1 MNKRRLVM
9 NLTPLLDLIIL
20 LFFSQSLLLTEQ
32 SQRVEWNA
40 DQSIRQM
47 QDEMR
52 QNLQESDR
60 LRELA
65 IAEREERIVDREA
78 HIAGLEGRIERQ
90 NDEQLRIRQDL
101 VEREKAYI
109 SAFEDII
116 DIDRFLSM
124 VREPDSPGNS
134 ESQSQGQISDK
145 ERRQAAEQF
154 AQSYV
159 VMKKSADALESHI
172 TVWIFYIRYHDETNR
187 CDLEFQA
194 NGKTVE
200 LSADLWDFES
210 REKLSNRLIRELTA
224 NPNLPTPPGP
234 VFPMWGTKGDVPK
247 SVRDVFRAVLPT
259 VLQEVNVIYTN
270 APAIGGK
277 GWPQAQ
283 IYSGSI
289 APLGNIPLVGS
300 GE

>member
-1 MNKRRLVM
+1 MSKRRLVM
-9 NLTPLLDLIIL
+9 NLTPLLDLIML
-20 LFFSQSLLLTEQ
+20 LFFAQSLLLTEQ
-32 SQRVEWNA
+32 SQRVELNA

-47 QDEMR
+47 QEEMR

-65 IAEREERIVDREA
+65 ITEREERIAERENR
-78 HIAGLEGRIERQ
+78 ITGLEGRIERQ
-90 NDEQLRIRQDL
+90 NDEQQRIKQDL
-101 VEREKAYI
+101 VEREKAYV
-109 SAFEDII
+109 SAFENII
-116 DIDRFLSM
+116 DVDRFLAM
-124 VREPDSPGNS
+124 VRQSDSPDNS
-134 ESQSQGQISDK
+134 VASTIEISDA
-145 ERRQAAEQF
+145 ERRQKAEQF

-159 VMKKSADALESHI
+159 VMRKSADALESHI
-172 TVWIFYIRYHDETNR
+172 TVWIFYIRYHEETDR

-194 NGKTVE
+194 NGKMVE
-200 LSADLWDFES
+200 LSADLWDFDS

-234 VFPMWGTKGDVPK
+234 IFPMWGTKGDVPK
-247 SVRDVFRAVLPT
+247 RVRDAFRTVLPS

-289 APLGNIPLVGS
+289 APLGNIPLVS
-300 GE
+300 VTQ

>member
-9 NLTPLLDLIIL
+9 NLTPLLDLIML
-20 LFFSQSLLLTEQ
+20 LFFAQSLLLTEK
-32 SQRVEWNA
+32 SQRVELNA
-40 DQSIRQM
+40 GQSIRHM
-47 QDEMR
+47 QEEMQ

-65 IAEREERIVDREA
+65 VAEREERIAEREA

-90 NDEQLRIRQDL
+90 NDERQRIRQDL
-101 VEREKAYI
+101 VEREKAYV
-109 SAFEDII
+109 SAFENII
-116 DIDRFLSM
+116 DLDRFLTM
-124 VREPDSPGNS
+124 VRQSDSSGNS
-134 ESQSQGQISDK
+134 TAQPQTPISEA
-145 ERRQAAEQF
+145 ERRRMAEQF

-159 VMKKSADALESHI
+159 VMRKSADALESHM
-172 TVWIFYIRYHDETNR
+172 TVWIFYIRWHEETDR

-200 LSADLWDFES
+200 LSADLWDFDS

-224 NPNLPTPPGP
+224 NPHLPTPPGP
-234 VFPMWGTKGDVPK
+234 IFPMWGTKGDVPK
-247 SVRDVFRAVLPT
+247 RVRDAFRTVLPQ
-259 VLQEVNVIYTN
+259 VLQEVNVIYAN

-283 IYSGSI
+283 IHSGSI
-289 APLGNIPLVGS
+289 APLGNIPLVGDVP
-300 GE
+300 

>member
-1 MNKRRLVM
+1 MSKRRLVM
-9 NLTPLLDLIIL
+9 NLTPLLDLIML
-20 LFFSQSLLLTEQ
+20 LFFAQSLLLTEQ
-32 SQRVEWNA
+32 SQRVEMNA
-40 DQSIRQM
+40 GQSIRQIQEEM
-47 QDEMR
+47 Q
-52 QNLQESDR
+52 QNLQESNR

-65 IAEREERIVDREA
+65 IAERET

-90 NDEQLRIRQDL
+90 HDEQLRMRQDL
-101 VEREKAYI
+101 IEREKAYA
-109 SAFEDII
+109 SAFENII
-116 DIDRFLSM
+116 DVDRFLTM
-124 VREPDSPGNS
+124 VRQSDMPDNTDT
-134 ESQSQGQISDK
+134 QWQMQISDA
-145 ERRQAAEQF
+145 ERHRVAEQF

-172 TVWIFYIRYHDETNR
+172 TVWIFYIRYHEETDR

-200 LSADLWDFES
+200 LSSELWDFDS
-210 REKLSNRLIRELTA
+210 QEKLSNRLMRELTA

-234 VFPMWGTKGDVPK
+234 IFPMWGTKGDVPK
-247 SVRDVFRAVLPT
+247 RVRDAFRAVLPA

-300 GE
+300 P